1 MILLPRNRS
10 LRWRLG
16 VQLVASAAVLAIVLI
31 LLFQSFARQIAEE
44 SLDNVLLASATSIL
58 EGVTVRDAQ
67 IEIDIPYAAMSM
79 LGSVSDDRVFY
90 RIDGAGGILT
100 GYETLPAS
108 TLTATTPQ
116 FGSATFNTFQVRTVT
131 LSKSISLSGRTE
143 RVAVTLAQTQEGLA
157 DRLNNLFI
165 QAMGLGMGFFAVA
178 TALALWV
185 VSRAFLPLQT
195 LAQSVERRGPSDLRP
210 FRTDVPVEMS
220 PLVTALNGFTTR
232 LVRALTRS
240 EDFIAEAAHRVRTPL
255 ATVRTQ
261 AEVILR
267 RVDKEENRVAM
278 KQMIRAVDE
287 SSRAAGQLLDQAM
300 VNLRTDALEQADVDV
315 ADCVSDVVDR
325 LNPVASLRDI
335 DLVKSVAATAPIP
348 GDVILIQNAVTNLLD
363 NAIKYAPSETTVSV
377 TVTDTPAGAQITIRD
392 QGPGFGEKDPT
403 RLLDRFVR
411 GDASDGTVGSGL
423 GLTIADQV
431 FVAHGGRLT
440 LTNNETGEGACV
452 TAYLPR

>member
-1 MILLPRNRS
+1 
-10 LRWRLG
+10 
-16 VQLVASAAVLAIVLI
+16 
-31 LLFQSFARQIAEE
+31 
-44 SLDNVLLASATSIL
+44 
-58 EGVTVRDAQ
+58 
-67 IEIDIPYAAMSM
+67 
-79 LGSVSDDRVFY
+79 
-90 RIDGAGGILT
+90 
-100 GYETLPAS
+100 
-108 TLTATTPQ
+108 
-116 FGSATFNTFQVRTVT
+116 
-131 LSKSISLSGRTE
+131 
-143 RVAVTLAQTQEGLA
+143 
-157 DRLNNLFI
+157 
-165 QAMGLGMGFFAVA
+165 
-178 TALALWV
+178 
-185 VSRAFLPLQT
+185 
-195 LAQSVERRGPSDLRP
+195 
-210 FRTDVPVEMS
+210 
-220 PLVTALNGFTTR
+220 
-232 LVRALTRS
+232 
-240 EDFIAEAAHRVRTPL
+240 
-255 ATVRTQ
+255 
-261 AEVILR
+261 
-267 RVDKEENRVAM
+267 
-278 KQMIRAVDE
+278 
-287 SSRAAGQLLDQAM
+287 M